1 MPLTSTTLG
10 YVLLHIYDFDLGAG
24 IYLPSVE
31 RYETDTP
38 CIVASPAN
46 HIYTETEYESQHQDC
61 LKRGFTNW
69 LNVAVVS
76 DTCDDVA
83 THTEDGLVAAFNED
97 CRGGGWLWKMMNYR
111 KE

>member
-1 MPLTSTTLG
+1 MSLTSMSLG
-10 YVLLHIYDFDLGAG
+10 YVLLHIYEFDIGGA
-24 IYLPSVE
+24 IYLPNAE
-31 RYETDTP
+31 CYEADTP

-46 HIYTETEYESQHQDC
+46 RIYTETEYESQHQDC

-83 THTEDGLVAAFNED
+83 TPTVDSLVAAFNDD
-97 CRGGGWLWKMMNYR
+97 CREGGWLWKMMNYR
-111 KE
+111 NE